1 MVACQLFDR
10 AIVCR
15 EIAHRKERRDSEL
28 CRVTLEKRLQI
39 QKVVNL
45 NLNRPLAVGQIR
57 SPAQMIMTTGME
69 EARTL
74 LLVKKMVA
82 RMKMRMAS

>member
-1 MVACQLFDR
+1 
-10 AIVCR
+10 
-15 EIAHRKERRDSEL
+15 
-28 CRVTLEKRLQI
+28 LEKRLQI